1 MPSTTNIE
9 PTGHAEMND
18 GRRRARRCSSRGAL
32 AAALLAVPGVVLG
45 QQLPATDTLDP
56 SLEVFFECHGG
67 WRGGGCDQQ
76 FFRQEVDY
84 INWMRDPQDADVH
97 VIVTSQGT
105 GGGGYTYTLEFIG
118 RGRYTGQDRQLAY
131 TTDATDTRDENRRGV
146 MRTLELGLVPYL
158 LRTGVARDLDVVY
171 RAPEAGTP
179 EDLTM
184 SPADDP
190 WRGWVFRLSVG
201 GSADGES
208 LTRETSVRGSF
219 SANRTTERWKT
230 SFWASGENDH
240 EEYDVVDETT
250 DTTYVVDE
258 GNYRTGTYSVYS
270 LAEHWSVGGRVAAS
284 AASFYNRNL
293 VLEFGP
299 ALEYSL
305 FPYAEASR
313 RQLVV
318 FYQITASH
326 IRYKEETIYLKT
338 RETVIQEAIELG
350 YEATQPWGNAG
361 LSLRGSHYMHR
372 PGGSWLYNASARGNL
387 GLRIVRGLQLDVYGR
402 VELIR
407 DQLYI
412 PKEGSS
418 LDDIL
423 LQRRQLQTDYEYSI
437 GLNLSFRFG
446 SRFNNVVNPR
456 LEEAF

>member
-1 MPSTTNIE
+1 MK
-9 PTGHAEMND
+9 
-18 GRRRARRCSSRGAL
+18 GRSRRAWVGRALGTLVAAL
-32 AAALLAVPGVVLG
+32 AAAPGVVLG

-56 SLEVFFECHGG
+56 SLEVFFECHGS

-76 FFRQEVDY
+76 LFREEIDY
-84 INWMRDPQDADVH
+84 INWMRDPRDADVH

-105 GGGGYTYTLEFIG
+105 GGGGDAYILQFIG
-118 RGRYTGQDRQLAY
+118 RGRYAGQDRELAY

-158 LRTGVARDLDVVY
+158 LQTGVARDLDVVF
-171 RAPEAGTP
+171 RAPEAGAPQT
-179 EDLTM
+179 LTV

-190 WRGWVFRLSVG
+190 WRGWVFRVSVG

-208 LTRETSVRGSF
+208 LTREMSVRGSF

-240 EEYDVVDETT
+240 EEYDVVDATT
-250 DTTYVVDE
+250 DTTYIVDE
-258 GNYRTGTYSVYS
+258 GTYRTGTYTVYS

-293 VLEFGP
+293 VLEAGP

-305 FPYAEASR
+305 FPYDEASR

-318 FYQITASH
+318 FYQLTASH
-326 IRYKEETIYLKT
+326 IRYDEQTVYLKT
-338 RETVIQEAIELG
+338 RETVIQEALELG
-350 YEATQPWGNAG
+350 YDATQPWGNAG

-372 PGGSWLYNASARGNL
+372 PAGNWLYNASIRANL
-387 GLRIVRGLQLDVYGR
+387 GLRIVRGLQLDLYGR
-402 VELIR
+402 AELIR

-412 PKEGSS
+412 PREGSS